1 MNKFSIIVPTLNS
14 YFILED
20 LVNSI
25 KYQTWQKWDVVFID
39 GGSSEKH
46 INYLEEICKKD
57 NRFSFFKQSKANKG
71 IFGAMNQG
79 IEVVDK
85 NSWLIFLG
93 SDDKFLNNY
102 ILEKLNLKINKLDL
116 NNIDLLICRG
126 RYFDI
131 KKNIFTRKA
140 IFTDSKVDSFLNLDD
155 YKKLVFKG
163 FTPPHQSTLIRGKS
177 KILSNGYNAKY
188 RLAGDLEFFCRLTK
202 TNQLSIVNFPIDIVH
217 ISTGGISDRENFLRI
232 KEVLR
237 CYAKYFKFYFFFP
250 FILRYLNRL
259 NQIK

>member
-1 MNKFSIIVPTLNS
+1 M
-14 YFILED
+14 
-20 LVNSI
+20 
-25 KYQTWQKWDVVFID
+25 
-39 GGSSEKH
+39 
-46 INYLEEICKKD
+46 
-57 NRFSFFKQSKANKG
+57 
-71 IFGAMNQG
+71 
-79 IEVVDK
+79 
-85 NSWLIFLG
+85 
-93 SDDKFLNNY
+93 
-102 ILEKLNLKINKLDL
+102 
-116 NNIDLLICRG
+116 
-126 RYFDI
+126 
-131 KKNIFTRKA
+131 KNIC
-140 IFTDSKVDSFLNLDD
+140 L
-155 YKKLVFKG
+155 KLVFKG